1 MISDTQLQLAQLQL
15 EKILAME
22 GYSGLI
28 NWDKIDFNQLSDEF
42 ILDKCPM
49 NPKIMQKIMNCKP
62 EMIVQYDNIYQLA
75 MLYIK
80 NDKVIPNARFLR
92 KMISFYCNN
101 EIEDV
106 KLVKM
111 KLTSDEI
118 ISSNIYIEVPSVLLH
133 NENINLNDMTIEQL
147 TKVAYIN
154 VSSKLN
160 KPLIET
166 LIVKLY
172 NLQDKS
178 QNVVDIVREAIEH
191 ILLQSD
197 EELIQSLNESTL
209 VKVAAL
215 VSNENLLQTLKS
227 LDRRDLLLE
236 QILFMKELIITGGE
250 KVENF

>member
-1 MISDTQLQLAQLQL
+1 MISDTQLQL
-15 EKILAME
+15 EKILVME

-101 EIEDV
+101 ELEDV
-106 KLVKM
+106 KLVEM

-118 ISSNIYIEVPSVLLH
+118 ISSNIYIEIPSVLLH
-133 NENINLNDMTIEQL
+133 NENINLNDMSLAQLLKIVYVNKSPKLGKKIIDALIIRIYSLQIKTPKDVKDVADSIE
-147 TKVAYIN
+147 Y
-154 VSSKLN
+154 
-160 KPLIET
+160 
-166 LIVKLY
+166 
-172 NLQDKS
+172 
-178 QNVVDIVREAIEH
+178 
-191 ILLQSD
+191 ILLNSHKA
-197 EELIQSLNESTL
+197 LNELLDEKNIS
-209 VKVAAL
+209 KVTAL
-215 VSNENLLQTLKS
+215 ITNENLLSSIKTIFGGN
-227 LDRRDLLLE
+227 DLLLD
-236 QILFMKELIITGGE
+236 QILYMKAFAISGGE